1 MKKFEY
7 VIDLYDKLDNTNI
20 ERTNRILNKQ
30 GKNGWE
36 LVSIQG
42 IFWIFKRELP
52 IDIHIGLL

>member
-7 VIDLYDKLDNTNI
+7 VIDLYDKLDHTNI

-42 IFWIFKRELP
+42 IFWIFKREIVDPYHVL
-52 IDIHIGLL
+52 G